1 MNFLKVKKI
10 YIGKYDIKILGL
22 NKIFTHDT
30 ICIETEKGLKYWYEI
45 AGHGGFDKKPNQILG
60 PTYETIRKNKMGSF
74 KTPEFQK
81 RIEGVKKIS
90 HFRRFSLLGKKST
103 IDLNNANNPIK
114 LSKQKINM

>member
-1 MNFLKVKKI
+1 MKAVIVNASKLEKTLFPL
-10 YIGKYDIKILGL
+10 IKFMILS
-22 NKIFTHDT
+22 NSIP
-30 ICIETEKGLKYWYEI
+30 IE
-45 AGHGGFDKKPNQILG
+45 
-60 PTYETIRKNKMGSF
+60 KNKMGSF

-81 RIEGVKKIS
+81 IIEGVKKIS